1 MNQPSDPQTSKD
13 KALSVRDELTEFLL
27 YTAPDGQVKVE
38 VFLQD
43 ETIWLTMNQIADL
56 FGKDKSG
63 ISRHFKNIFEDGEL
77 PKESTVA
84 KFATVQNEGTR
95 QVSRDLEYYNL
106 DAIIS
111 VGYRV
116 NSSKATQFRIW
127 TKKILKEYIIKDFT
141 MDDERLKNGRSPH
154 RQIFFSIRQH
164 LELTASTWISW
175 LSDLGTAYSI
185 HAT

>member
-1 MNQPSDPQTSKD
+1 MNQPKDPQTSKD
-13 KALSVRDELTEFLL
+13 KALSVRDELTEFLR

-63 ISRHFKNIFEDGEL
+63 ISSHLKNIFEDGEL
-77 PKESTVA
+77 PKESTV
-84 KFATVQNEGTR
+84 ATVQNEGTR

-116 NSSKATQFRIW
+116 NSTRATQFRIW
-127 TKKILKEYIIKDFT
+127 ATKVLKEYIIKGFT
-141 MDDERLKNGRSPH
+141 MDDERLKNGCSPH
-154 RQIFFSIRQH
+154 RQIFSSIRQH
-164 LELTASTWISW
+164 LEFNARTWKSL
-175 LSDLGTAYSI
+175 LSDLDTAYSI